1 MKKVILFI
9 AFVLIFARPSFA
21 EIIFD
26 TQHPLNFPFDGPD
39 CVEIVDVN
47 KDGLND
53 IVACSKFED
62 MAVWFENKGFNNYVG
77 HIIGNNVGG
86 ARSIH
91 TADFDLDGDYD
102 FVVACWNDSKVI
114 IYENLGNEQ
123 YKEVVVEANAD
134 GTRVCGIND
143 IDNDGDMDIVYGS
156 NGTELALFVNNGNM
170 NFTKKTIPGL
180 NAECFR
186 FISFG
191 DVNKDGLTDIITA
204 SWCDGSISLYL
215 NNGSYNFTPQE
226 LHTSEF
232 AMCAKPVDFDNDGN
246 MEIIWCAYGSS
257 KVGFLKNDGNGNFS
271 NTDIATV
278 NGAYYISI
286 ADIDGDSDNDIYVSS
301 FSDNKVYWIETT
313 SPSNYTK
320 REIFGNAVQ
329 SHCVVATDFDKDGDM
344 DAVSASPG
352 PALNGLG
359 NIVLHENKGGGK
371 FANTIINT
379 QMYSTID
386 LVTGDFDQ
394 DGDVDV
400 IGASYY
406 SENIVFYE
414 NVYPKK
420 YSPRVLIEGLVGL
433 RKLNSVDFNNDG
445 LFDLVSV
452 SWWDNKV
459 ALHINQGNMKFKTI
473 LLDTFSRK
481 NEMNETKRRP
491 CWCETVDLDK
501 DGKLDIVVAYFGS
514 DEVIWYK
521 NMGGYKFQTIVIT
534 KNTKGIECVIVK
546 DLDKD
551 GDLDLVTASWD
562 DDKVSWFENTGG
574 NKYVEHIISTD
585 VDYASSV
592 FCEDMDSDGD
602 IDILATAFNGDQ
614 LYWFENDGK
623 QKFYR
628 HLISDKVDGAR
639 TVIAANLDNQGLPE
653 VVCASW
659 WGCDVQWFN
668 NDGGSFTP
676 SIVKNKLMR
685 AGALQ
690 VADMDLDGDLDI
702 VTASASENKIAWYE
716 NRFVQIIPPV
726 LLFPTE
732 NALSIVQNTD
742 LIWDKAPYT
751 MKYQIQLAGDYEFT
765 NILLDTIQ
773 TFTSI
778 RLSDNFCNSNRV
790 YYWRVKSYGQ
800 VEKSGWSEIRTFETG
815 KQFSEISGLTTPSEA
830 LINVNPSVL
839 VQSVRINAYMPKS
852 GLAEVSLIDVSG
864 REVKELF
871 NGYMEKGDNVFILE
885 KGDIVPGMYYLLL
898 KTTDTQKAIKV
909 IVQ

>member
-1 MKKVILFI
+1 MKKAVLLITILLYFANP
-9 AFVLIFARPSFA
+9 AFGEVL
-21 EIIFD
+21 FD
-26 TQHPLNFPFDGPD
+26 TQHYLDFPFDGPD

-77 HIIGNNVGG
+77 HIIGDNVGG

-91 TADFDLDGDYD
+91 AADFDLDGDYD
-102 FVVACWNDSKVI
+102 FVIACWNDSKVI
-114 IYENLGNEQ
+114 VYENIGPEQ
-123 YKEVVVEANAD
+123 YKEVLIEGNAG
-134 GTRVCGIND
+134 GTRACGIND

-156 NGTELALFVNNGNM
+156 NGGELALYINNGNM
-170 NFTKKTIPGL
+170 NFAKHSIPSAIGDGY
-180 NAECFR
+180 R

-191 DVNKDGLTDIITA
+191 DVNKDGLPDIVTA
-204 SWCDGSISLYL
+204 TWNDGAIYL
-215 NNGSYNFTPQE
+215 HLNQGGYNFSTQNVI
-226 LHTSEF
+226 SSSQC
-232 AMCAKPVDFDNDGN
+232 MCAKPVDFDKDGDVD
-246 MEIIWCAYGSS
+246 IIWCAYGSS
-257 KVGFLKNDGNGNFS
+257 QVGFLKNDGSGNFTNS
-271 NTDIATV
+271 NIAGV
-278 NGAYYISI
+278 NGAYYLSI
-286 ADIDGDSDNDIYVSS
+286 ADIDKDNDNDIYVSS
-301 FSDNKVYWIETT
+301 FSDNTVYWIETT
-313 SPSNYTK
+313 SPGNYQK
-320 REIFGNAVQ
+320 RAIFNNAVQ
-329 SHCVVATDFDKDGDM
+329 SHCVVTTDFDKDGDM

-359 NIVLHENKGGGK
+359 NIVFHENKGGK
-371 FANTIINT
+371 FTNTIINT

-386 LVTGDFDQ
+386 LVTGDFDK

-406 SENIVFYE
+406 SENIVLYE

-501 DGKLDIVVAYFGS
+501 DGDLDIVVAYYGS

-521 NMGGYKFQTIVIT
+521 NMGGYKFQTVVIT
-534 KNTKGIECVIVK
+534 HNTNGIECVKVC

-551 GDLDLVTASWD
+551 GDLDLVTASWED
-562 DDKVSWFENTGG
+562 NKVSWFENTGG
-574 NKYVEHIISTD
+574 NNYVERVISTD
-585 VDYASSV
+585 VDYASSA
-592 FCEDMDSDGD
+592 FCEDMDLDGD
-602 IDILATAFNGDQ
+602 IDILATAFNGDK

-623 QKFYR
+623 QTFYR
-628 HLISDKVDGAR
+628 HLISNQVDGAR
-639 TVIAANLDNQGLPE
+639 TVIAANLDNQGKPE

-659 WGCDVQWFN
+659 WGCDVKWFN
-668 NDGGSFTP
+668 NFGGAFS
-676 SIVKNKLMR
+676 SSVVKNKLMR

-690 VADMDLDGDLDI
+690 VADMDKDGDLDI
-702 VTASASENKIAWYE
+702 VTASASDNKIAWYE
-716 NRFVQIIPPV
+716 NRFVKIIPPV

-732 NALSIVQNTD
+732 NAMGIVQNTD
-742 LIWDKAPYT
+742 LIWDKALYT
-751 MKYQIQLAGDYEFT
+751 VKYKIQVATDYEF
-765 NILLDTIQ
+765 NNVVLDSIQ
-773 TFTSI
+773 EYTSI
-778 RLSDNFCNSNRV
+778 KLADNICNSNRV
-790 YYWRVKSYGQ
+790 FYWRVKSYGQ
-800 VEKSGWSEIRTFETG
+800 LDKSGWSEIRSFETG
-815 KQFSEISGLTTPSEA
+815 KQFSDNSNLTNSSET
-830 LINVNPSVL
+830 LINVNPNIL
-839 VQSVRINAYMPKS
+839 VQSVRINAYMSIS
-852 GLAEVSLIDVSG
+852 GFAELSLVDVNG
-864 REVKELF
+864 REIYQVH
-871 NGYMEKGDNVFILE
+871 NGYMDKGENVFTLE
-885 KGDIVPGMYYLLL
+885 RNDIAPGMYYILL
-898 KTTDTQKAIKV
+898 KTSDAQKATKI